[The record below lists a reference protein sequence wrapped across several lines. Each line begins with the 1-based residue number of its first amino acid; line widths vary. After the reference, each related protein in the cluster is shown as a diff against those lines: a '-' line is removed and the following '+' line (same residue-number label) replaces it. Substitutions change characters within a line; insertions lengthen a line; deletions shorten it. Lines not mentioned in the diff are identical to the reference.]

1 MLWNNEWLVCDC
13 MSTPYIYSSHRYL
26 WLHVVNIDV
35 CDCMSTQIESSQNVW
50 LKLSH
55 FSRPYINTFSLFLL
69 LFSWVFWH
77 KLLYI
82 FIATKSMQKNISI
95 QRAKIIW
102 QPWSQSDSSG
112 NLYTKVFQCDSR
124 PLLREVDLYVY
135 LFIPHLKIP
144 VYK

>member
-55 FSRPYINTFSLFLL
+55 FSRPYIKTYFYFLFFSLYF
-69 LFSWVFWH
+69 
-77 KLLYI
+77 
-82 FIATKSMQKNISI
+82 
-95 QRAKIIW
+95 
-102 QPWSQSDSSG
+102 
-112 NLYTKVFQCDSR
+112 YTKIVIQLIKPFIKNSVKFFISSSWESLNGYLPPQWLFAVMR
-124 PLLREVDLYVY
+124 ILIKMTTLLKMKPCAVAHT
-135 LFIPHLKIP
+135 PHTAH
-144 VYK
+144 